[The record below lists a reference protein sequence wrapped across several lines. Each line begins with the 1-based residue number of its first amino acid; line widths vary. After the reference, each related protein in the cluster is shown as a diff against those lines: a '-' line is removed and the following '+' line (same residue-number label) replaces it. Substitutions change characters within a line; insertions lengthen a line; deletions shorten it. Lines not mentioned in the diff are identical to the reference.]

1 MNMSCS
7 KSVLALGFSV
17 GVLLLS
23 SACGNSPK
31 TANVA
36 GSWFWAENNLTVSPP
51 VITKL
56 HANLSQTG
64 VTVTGSKIVPGGS
77 CAITATI
84 KGGQLQG
91 HDWRAMRSNLRRQCL
106 HQGYVGRLDQR
117 RHSADADRLRHARPY
132 LKPQIPWPGGSPAR
146 SL

>member
-7 KSVLALGFSV
+7 KSALALGFSV

-91 HDWRAMRSNLRRQCL
+91 TIGAPCDQTFAVNASNKDTLA
-106 HQGYVGRLDQR
+106 GRISDGIAPTQTVYATR
-117 RHSADADRLRHARPY
+117 DHT
-132 LKPQIPWPGGSPAR
+132 
-146 SL
+146 